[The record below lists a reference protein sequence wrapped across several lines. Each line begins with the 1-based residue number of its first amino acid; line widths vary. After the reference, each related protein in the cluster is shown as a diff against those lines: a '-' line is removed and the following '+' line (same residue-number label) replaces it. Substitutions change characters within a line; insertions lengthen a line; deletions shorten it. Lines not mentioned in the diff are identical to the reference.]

1 VRRLNFFRILLP
13 VALLIFL
20 AVLFYALR
28 PPTSVHRDTDEG
40 EEESIRKAEDFRFVE
55 LLRDRAVLD
64 FVAEIVEQGEDGKVN
79 LENITRFVID
89 RLDGHPLEVSS
100 ALGEY
105 EGEAGERIIRFEK
118 EVRIY
123 DPVDDLTLAMPSLVV
138 DEAAGE
144 ARSDSGLTIEG
155 PTIIGKGSALVYG
168 LNEQPTLLS
177 DPDLRDPRGGS
188 LRAER
193 ALLLDGLDD
202 VQFEGQ
208 VRAERGEEYL
218 NAGILRLVRGEQ
230 GRLGRAAAEGA
241 VRSAIAVGEGLNAE
255 LSGEKLDVD
264 WDDAGNLRSFSLEGD
279 ALVRHGAES
288 LSAAS
293 IDAAV
298 TDAGEQGLEVEARGT
313 VFVRGAFSGGP
324 AWLRADS
331 LEAFFDR
338 RFELRSA
345 VADGNARFE
354 GDQTRAEAGRASY
367 RLLADGESEIELRA
381 TTRRK
386 ARLAQGRTR
395 VAAASI
401 VTDPRGSN
409 MKAAGEVEATMLP
422 AESGE
427 SAAGISG
434 MFLEDEAI
442 HFVSA
447 SLTGEDSG
455 NRLTFQGGV
464 RGWQGERNLSAETVI
479 LDQRDSTIEALQNVN
494 TRIPRYKDRAALTED
509 DYMQIASDRLE
520 YAESARRAEYSG
532 HVRVRLA
539 EGWMEAERMEVLLSP
554 DGDGVLDVQAY
565 DSVQIEFRDSEGD
578 GTPTMISGKAD
589 RLSYTPA
596 DETIRLYGDKAPA
609 AVRRMG
615 EQEGTTTGRV
625 LRYQLD
631 TGTLEV
637 DSGDQGP
644 AIIRTTGE

>member
-1 VRRLNFFRILLP
+1 VRRLRFFRILLP

-28 PPTSVHRDTDEG
+28 PRTNVHRDTDEA
-40 EEESIRKAEDFRFVE
+40 EDESRRKASDIRIVE

-64 FVAEIVEQGEDGKVN
+64 FEADIIKQGEDGKVN
-79 LENITRFVID
+79 LENIARFVID
-89 RLDGHPLEVSS
+89 RLEGGPLEVSS

-105 EGEAGERIIRFEK
+105 EGEAGERIIRFDK
-118 EVRIY
+118 EVKIY
-123 DPVDDLTLAMPSLVV
+123 DPVGTLTLTLPTLLV

-144 ARSDSGLTIEG
+144 ARSDAGLTIEG
-155 PTIIGKGSALVYG
+155 PSISGSGSSLVYG
-168 LNEQPTLLS
+168 LNGQPTLLS

-188 LRAER
+188 LRAQK

-202 VQFEGQ
+202 VQFEGE
-208 VRAERGEEYL
+208 VRAKRGEEYL
-218 NAGILRLVRGEQ
+218 DAERLRLVRGEQ
-230 GRLGRAAAEGA
+230 GRLGRASAEGA
-241 VRSAIAVGEGLNAE
+241 VRSAITVGESVGAE
-255 LSGEKLDVD
+255 LSGERLDVN
-264 WDDAGNLRSFSLEGD
+264 WDVAGNLQSFSLEGD
-279 ALVRHGAES
+279 AQVRHGMES

-293 IDAAV
+293 IDAGLR
-298 TDAGEQGLEVEARGT
+298 DGGEQGIVVEARGT

-324 AWLRADS
+324 GWLRADT

-345 VADGNARFE
+345 VADGNASFE

-367 RLLADGESEIELRA
+367 RLLADGESEIELRG

-395 VAAASI
+395 IAATSI
-401 VTDPRGSN
+401 VTDPRGTSV
-409 MKAAGEVEATMLP
+409 AAEGEVEATMLP
-422 AESGE
+422 AD
-427 SAAGISG
+427 SAEAAGGISG

-442 HFVSA
+442 HFVA
-447 SLTGEDSG
+447 TSLTGEDSG

-464 RGWQGERNLSAETVI
+464 RAWQGERNLSAEKVI
-479 LDQRDSTIEALQNVN
+479 LDQRESTIEALQNVN
-494 TRIPRYKDRAALTED
+494 TRIPRYKERAALAED
-509 DYMQIASDRLE
+509 DYLQIASDRLE
-520 YAESARRAEYSG
+520 YAESSRRAEYVG

-554 DGDGVLDVQAY
+554 DGDGVLDVRAY

-578 GTPTMISGKAD
+578 GTPTLISGKAD

-596 DETIRLYGDKAPA
+596 DETIRLYGDNAPA

-631 TGTLEV
+631 TGALEV

-644 AIIRTTGE
+644 ARIRTTGE